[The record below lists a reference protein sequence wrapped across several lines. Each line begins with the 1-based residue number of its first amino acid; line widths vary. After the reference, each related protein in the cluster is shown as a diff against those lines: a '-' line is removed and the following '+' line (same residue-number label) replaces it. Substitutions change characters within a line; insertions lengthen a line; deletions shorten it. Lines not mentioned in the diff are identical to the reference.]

1 MELKWYKAIIVIFT
15 MSGISISTWFSRTPE
30 VRDVL
35 QADTGT
41 MGLILLGLSVGSIVG
56 LVLSNVFVRTKG
68 GRMAIVISAFLMF
81 MGFATLA
88 VGSML
93 PSTLVVTTGL
103 FLFGM
108 GSGMCN
114 VAMNLEGTE
123 IEYRISKTI
132 LPILHA
138 SFSIGTLIGAGVGI
152 LLIYLGVSVMNHL
165 LIIACLFLFSILAS
179 TRFIPHG
186 TGKDKREKQSKEPQ
200 PSQNTWLNK
209 RTVSLAMIALCLAFV
224 EGSAND
230 WIPLAMVDGYQVSH
244 SMSTVIYALFLC
256 GMITGR
262 LISGQ
267 LIDRFGRVLLLRI
280 AIISA
285 AIGLLLVILKISLI
299 VCMISIFLWGLGAS
313 LGFPLT
319 ISAAGDDSRYAVK
332 RVSIVTL
339 SGYTASLSGPPI
351 LGLLANEVGLLNAF
365 IFVLVAICIA
375 GIFTKAVAKPH
386 SGQSQEEVLES

>member
-1 MELKWYKAIIVIFT
+1 MKLKWYKAIIVIFT

-30 VRDVL
+30 VRDLL

-56 LVLSNVFVRTKG
+56 LILSNVFVRKKG
-68 GRMAIVISAFLMF
+68 GRVAIVVSAFLMF
-81 MGFATLA
+81 IGFSTLA
-88 VGSML
+88 IGAALS
-93 PSTLVVTTGL
+93 STLIVTAGL
-103 FLFGM
+103 FLFGS

-123 IEYRISKTI
+123 IEYQIKRTI

-138 SFSIGTLIGAGVGI
+138 SFSIGTLIGAGAGI
-152 LLIYLGVSVMNHL
+152 LFIYLGVSVLIHL
-165 LIIACLFLFSILAS
+165 HTIALLFFLSILIC

-186 TGKDKREKQSKEPQ
+186 TGKDQDETQTESVEA
-200 PSQNTWLNK
+200 SQTSWLNK
-209 RTVSLAMIALCLAFV
+209 RTISLAMIALCLAFV

-256 GMITGR
+256 GMISGR
-262 LISGQ
+262 LLSGRF
-267 LIDRFGRVLLLRI
+267 IDRFGRVLLLRI
-280 AIISA
+280 AILSA
-285 AIGLLLVILKISLI
+285 AAGLFLVILKISLV

-339 SGYTASLSGPPI
+339 SGYTASLSGPPV
-351 LGLLANEVGLLNAF
+351 LGLLANQVGLLHAF
-365 IFVLVAICIA
+365 IFVLFAICIA
-375 GIFTKAVAKPH
+375 GIFTKAVAKPTSIH
-386 SGQSQEEVLES
+386 SF

>member
-1 MELKWYKAIIVIFT
+1 MELKWYIAIIVIFT

-30 VRDVL
+30 VRDLL
-35 QADTGT
+35 QANTGT

-56 LVLSNVFVRTKG
+56 LVLSNVFVRKKG
-68 GRMAIVISAFLMF
+68 GRVAIVISAFLMF
-81 MGFATLA
+81 LGFTTLA
-88 VGSML
+88 IG
-93 PSTLVVTTGL
+93 STLSSIFVVTSGL
-103 FLFGM
+103 FLFGA

-123 IEYRISKTI
+123 IEYSIKKTI

-138 SFSIGTLIGAGVGI
+138 SFSIGTLIGAGAGI
-152 LLIYLGVSVMNHL
+152 LFIHLGISVLIHL
-165 LIIACLFLFSILAS
+165 LAIALLLFLSILIC

-186 TGKDKREKQSKEPQ
+186 TGKDQHEKQPDTVES
-200 PSQNTWLNK
+200 SQTAWLNK
-209 RTVSLAMIALCLAFV
+209 RTISLAMIALCLAFV

-256 GMITGR
+256 GMISGR
-262 LISGQ
+262 LISGR
-267 LIDRFGRVLLLRI
+267 LIDRFGRVLLLRV
-280 AIISA
+280 AILSA
-285 AIGLLLVILKISLI
+285 AAGLFLVILKISLV

-351 LGLLANEVGLLNAF
+351 LGLLANQVGLLHAF
-365 IFVLVAICIA
+365 IFVLFAICIA

-386 SGQSQEEVLES
+386 SLQAH

>member
-1 MELKWYKAIIVIFT
+1 MKLKWYKAIIVIFT

-30 VRDVL
+30 VRDLL

-56 LVLSNVFVRTKG
+56 LILSNVFVRKKG
-68 GRMAIVISAFLMF
+68 GRVAIVVSAFLMF
-81 MGFATLA
+81 IGFSTLA
-88 VGSML
+88 IGAALS
-93 PSTLVVTTGL
+93 STLIVTAGL
-103 FLFGM
+103 FLFGS

-123 IEYRISKTI
+123 IEYQIKRTI

-138 SFSIGTLIGAGVGI
+138 SFSIGTLIGAGAGI
-152 LLIYLGVSVMNHL
+152 LFIYLGVSVLIHL
-165 LIIACLFLFSILAS
+165 LTIALLFFLSILIC

-186 TGKDKREKQSKEPQ
+186 TGKDSDETQTESVEA
-200 PSQNTWLNK
+200 SQTSWLNK
-209 RTVSLAMIALCLAFV
+209 RTISLAMIALCLAFV

-244 SMSTVIYALFLC
+244 SMSTIIYALFLC
-256 GMITGR
+256 GMISGR
-262 LISGQ
+262 LLSGRF
-267 LIDRFGRVLLLRI
+267 IDRFGRVLLLRI
-280 AIISA
+280 AILSA
-285 AIGLLLVILKISLI
+285 AAGLFLVILKISLV

-339 SGYTASLSGPPI
+339 SGYTASLSGPPV
-351 LGLLANEVGLLNAF
+351 LGLLANQVGLLHAF
-365 IFVLVAICIA
+365 IFVLFAICIA
-375 GIFTKAVAKPH
+375 GIFTKAVAKPTSIH
-386 SGQSQEEVLES
+386 SF

>member
-1 MELKWYKAIIVIFT
+1 MKLKWYKAIIVIFT

-30 VRDVL
+30 VRDLL

-56 LVLSNVFVRTKG
+56 LILSNVFVRKKG
-68 GRMAIVISAFLMF
+68 GRVAIVVSAFLMF
-81 MGFATLA
+81 IGFSTLA
-88 VGSML
+88 IGAALS
-93 PSTLVVTTGL
+93 STLIVTAGL
-103 FLFGM
+103 FLFGS

-123 IEYRISKTI
+123 IEYQIKRTI
-132 LPILHA
+132 MPILHA
-138 SFSIGTLIGAGVGI
+138 SFSIGTLIGAGAGI
-152 LLIYLGVSVMNHL
+152 LFIYLGVSVLIHL
-165 LIIACLFLFSILAS
+165 LTIALLFFLSILIC

-186 TGKDKREKQSKEPQ
+186 TGKDQDETQTESVEA
-200 PSQNTWLNK
+200 SQTSWLNK
-209 RTVSLAMIALCLAFV
+209 RTISLAMIALCLAFV

-256 GMITGR
+256 GMISGR
-262 LISGQ
+262 LVSGRF
-267 LIDRFGRVLLLRI
+267 IDRFGRVLLLRI
-280 AIISA
+280 AILSA
-285 AIGLLLVILKISLI
+285 AAGLFLVILKISLV

-339 SGYTASLSGPPI
+339 SGYTASLSGPPV
-351 LGLLANEVGLLNAF
+351 LGLLANQVGLLHAF
-365 IFVLVAICIA
+365 IFVLFAICIA
-375 GIFTKAVAKPH
+375 GIFTKAVAKPTSIH
-386 SGQSQEEVLES
+386 SF

>member
-1 MELKWYKAIIVIFT
+1 MKLKWYKAIIVIFT

-30 VRDVL
+30 VRDLL

-56 LVLSNVFVRTKG
+56 LILSNVFVRKKG
-68 GRMAIVISAFLMF
+68 GRVAIVVSAFLMF
-81 MGFATLA
+81 IGFSTLA
-88 VGSML
+88 IGAALS
-93 PSTLVVTTGL
+93 STLIVTAGL
-103 FLFGM
+103 FLFGS

-123 IEYRISKTI
+123 IEYQIKRTI

-138 SFSIGTLIGAGVGI
+138 SFSIGTLIGAGAGI
-152 LLIYLGVSVMNHL
+152 LFIYLGVSVLIHL
-165 LIIACLFLFSILAS
+165 LTIALLFFLSILIC

-186 TGKDKREKQSKEPQ
+186 TGKDPDETQTESVEA
-200 PSQNTWLNK
+200 SQTSWLNK
-209 RTVSLAMIALCLAFV
+209 RTISLAMIALCLAFV

-256 GMITGR
+256 GMISGR
-262 LISGQ
+262 LLSGRF
-267 LIDRFGRVLLLRI
+267 IDRFGRVLLLRV
-280 AIISA
+280 AILSA
-285 AIGLLLVILKISLI
+285 AAGLFLVILKISLI
-299 VCMISIFLWGLGAS
+299 VCMISIFLWGIGAS

-339 SGYTASLSGPPI
+339 SGYTASLSGPPV
-351 LGLLANEVGLLNAF
+351 LGLLANQVGLLHAF
-365 IFVLVAICIA
+365 IFVLFAICIA
-375 GIFTKAVAKPH
+375 GIFTKAVAKPTSIH
-386 SGQSQEEVLES
+386 SF

>member
-1 MELKWYKAIIVIFT
+1 MKLKWYKAIIVIFT

-30 VRDVL
+30 VRDLL

-56 LVLSNVFVRTKG
+56 LILSNVFVRKKG
-68 GRMAIVISAFLMF
+68 GRVAIVVSAFLMF
-81 MGFATLA
+81 IGFSTLA
-88 VGSML
+88 IGAALS
-93 PSTLVVTTGL
+93 STLVVTAGL
-103 FLFGM
+103 FLFGS

-123 IEYRISKTI
+123 IEYQIKRTI

-138 SFSIGTLIGAGVGI
+138 SFSIGTLIGAGAGI
-152 LLIYLGVSVMNHL
+152 LFIYLGVSVFIHL
-165 LIIACLFLFSILAS
+165 LTIALLFFLSILIC
-179 TRFIPHG
+179 TRFIPHR
-186 TGKDKREKQSKEPQ
+186 TGKDQDETQTESIEA
-200 PSQNTWLNK
+200 SQTSWLNK
-209 RTVSLAMIALCLAFV
+209 RTISLAMIALCLAFV

-256 GMITGR
+256 GMISGR
-262 LISGQ
+262 LLSGRF
-267 LIDRFGRVLLLRI
+267 IDRFGRVLLLRI
-280 AIISA
+280 AILSA
-285 AIGLLLVILKISLI
+285 AAGLFLVILKISLV

-339 SGYTASLSGPPI
+339 SGYTASLSGPPV
-351 LGLLANEVGLLNAF
+351 LGLLANQVGLLHAF
-365 IFVLVAICIA
+365 IFVLFAICIA
-375 GIFTKAVAKPH
+375 GIFTKAVAKPTSIH
-386 SGQSQEEVLES
+386 SF

>member
-1 MELKWYKAIIVIFT
+1 MKLKWYKAIIVIFT

-30 VRDVL
+30 VRDLL

-56 LVLSNVFVRTKG
+56 LILSNVFVRKKG
-68 GRMAIVISAFLMF
+68 GRVAIVVSAFLMF
-81 MGFATLA
+81 IGFSTLA
-88 VGSML
+88 IGAALS
-93 PSTLVVTTGL
+93 STLVVTAGL
-103 FLFGM
+103 FLFGS

-123 IEYRISKTI
+123 IEYQIKRTI

-138 SFSIGTLIGAGVGI
+138 SFSIGTLIGAGAGI
-152 LLIYLGVSVMNHL
+152 LFIYLGVSVFIHL
-165 LIIACLFLFSILAS
+165 LTIALLFFLSILIC

-186 TGKDKREKQSKEPQ
+186 TGKDQDETQTESVEA
-200 PSQNTWLNK
+200 SQTSWLNK
-209 RTVSLAMIALCLAFV
+209 RTISLAMIALCLAFV

-256 GMITGR
+256 GMISGR
-262 LISGQ
+262 LLSGRF
-267 LIDRFGRVLLLRI
+267 IDRFGRVLLLRV
-280 AIISA
+280 AILSA
-285 AIGLLLVILKISLI
+285 AAGLFLVILKISLV

-339 SGYTASLSGPPI
+339 SGYTASLSGPPV
-351 LGLLANEVGLLNAF
+351 LGLLANQVGLLHAF
-365 IFVLVAICIA
+365 IFVLFAICIA
-375 GIFTKAVAKPH
+375 GIFTKAVAKPTSIH
-386 SGQSQEEVLES
+386 SF

>member
-1 MELKWYKAIIVIFT
+1 MELKWYKAIIIIFT

-30 VRDVL
+30 VRDLL
-35 QADTGT
+35 QANTGT

-56 LVLSNVFVRTKG
+56 LVLSNIFVRKKG
-68 GRMAIVISAFLMF
+68 GRVAIVISAFLMF
-81 MGFATLA
+81 TGFTTLA
-88 VGSML
+88 IGSTL
-93 PSTLVVTTGL
+93 SSTLVVTAGL
-103 FLFGM
+103 FLFGA

-123 IEYRISKTI
+123 IEYSIRKTI

-138 SFSIGTLIGAGVGI
+138 SFSIGTLIGAGAGI
-152 LLIYLGVSVMNHL
+152 LFIHLGVSVLIHL
-165 LIIACLFLFSILAS
+165 LIIAFLFFLSILIC

-186 TGKDKREKQSKEPQ
+186 TGKDQLEKQTDTTDGSHAA
-200 PSQNTWLNK
+200 WLNK
-209 RTVSLAMIALCLAFV
+209 RTISLAMIALCLAFV

-256 GMITGR
+256 GMISGR
-262 LISGQ
+262 LISGR
-267 LIDRFGRVLLLRI
+267 LIDRFGRVLLLRV
-280 AIISA
+280 AIFSA
-285 AIGLLLVILKISLI
+285 AAGLLLVILKISLV

-351 LGLLANEVGLLNAF
+351 LGLLANEVGLLHAF
-365 IFVLVAICIA
+365 IFVLFAICIA

-386 SGQSQEEVLES
+386 SLHSH

>member
-1 MELKWYKAIIVIFT
+1 MKLKWYKAIIVIFT

-30 VRDVL
+30 VRDLL

-56 LVLSNVFVRTKG
+56 LILSNVFVRKKG
-68 GRMAIVISAFLMF
+68 GRVAIVVSAFLMF
-81 MGFATLA
+81 IGFSTLA
-88 VGSML
+88 IGAALS
-93 PSTLVVTTGL
+93 STLIVTAGL
-103 FLFGM
+103 FLFGS

-123 IEYRISKTI
+123 IEYQIKRTI
-132 LPILHA
+132 MPILHA
-138 SFSIGTLIGAGVGI
+138 SFSIGTLIGAGAGI
-152 LLIYLGVSVMNHL
+152 LFIYLGVSVLIHL
-165 LIIACLFLFSILAS
+165 LTIALLFFLSILIC

-186 TGKDKREKQSKEPQ
+186 TGKDQDETQTESIEA
-200 PSQNTWLNK
+200 SQTSWLNK
-209 RTVSLAMIALCLAFV
+209 RTISLAMIALCLAFV

-256 GMITGR
+256 GMISGR
-262 LISGQ
+262 LVSGRF
-267 LIDRFGRVLLLRI
+267 IDRFGRVLLLRI
-280 AIISA
+280 AILSA
-285 AIGLLLVILKISLI
+285 AAGLFLVILKISLV

-339 SGYTASLSGPPI
+339 SGYTASLSGPPV
-351 LGLLANEVGLLNAF
+351 LGLLANQVGLLHAF
-365 IFVLVAICIA
+365 IFVLFAICIA
-375 GIFTKAVAKPH
+375 GIFTKAVAKPTSIH
-386 SGQSQEEVLES
+386 SF

>member
-30 VRDVL
+30 IRDLL
-35 QADTGT
+35 QANTGT

-56 LVLSNVFVRTKG
+56 LVLSNVFVRKKG
-68 GRMAIVISAFLMF
+68 GRVAIVISAFLMF
-81 MGFATLA
+81 FGFTTLA
-88 VGSML
+88 IG
-93 PSTLVVTTGL
+93 STLSSIFVVTSGL
-103 FLFGM
+103 FLFGA

-123 IEYRISKTI
+123 IEYSIKKTI

-138 SFSIGTLIGAGVGI
+138 SFSIGTLIGAGAGI
-152 LLIYLGVSVMNHL
+152 LFIHLGVSVLIHL
-165 LIIACLFLFSILAS
+165 LAIALLFFLSILIC
-179 TRFIPHG
+179 TRFIPDG
-186 TGKDKREKQSKEPQ
+186 TGKDQHEKQPDTVESTQ
-200 PSQNTWLNK
+200 TAWLNK
-209 RTVSLAMIALCLAFV
+209 RTISLAMIALCLAFV

-256 GMITGR
+256 SMISGR
-262 LISGQ
+262 LISGR
-267 LIDRFGRVLLLRI
+267 LIDRFGRVLLLRV
-280 AIISA
+280 AILSA
-285 AIGLLLVILKISLI
+285 AAGLFLVILKISLV

-351 LGLLANEVGLLNAF
+351 LGLLANQVGLLHAF
-365 IFVLVAICIA
+365 IFVLFAICIA

-386 SGQSQEEVLES
+386 SLQTH

>member
-1 MELKWYKAIIVIFT
+1 MELKWYKAIIIIFT

-30 VRDVL
+30 VRDLL
-35 QADTGT
+35 QANTGT

-56 LVLSNVFVRTKG
+56 LVLSNIFVRKKG
-68 GRMAIVISAFLMF
+68 GRVAIVISAFLMF
-81 MGFATLA
+81 TGFTTLA
-88 VGSML
+88 IGSTL
-93 PSTLVVTTGL
+93 SSTLVVTAGL
-103 FLFGM
+103 FLFGA

-123 IEYRISKTI
+123 IEYSIRKTI

-138 SFSIGTLIGAGVGI
+138 SFSIGTLIGAGAGI
-152 LLIYLGVSVMNHL
+152 LFIHLGVSVLIHL
-165 LIIACLFLFSILAS
+165 LIIAILFFLSILIC

-186 TGKDKREKQSKEPQ
+186 TGKDQLEKQTDTTDGSHAA
-200 PSQNTWLNK
+200 WLNK
-209 RTVSLAMIALCLAFV
+209 RTISLAMIALCLAFV

-256 GMITGR
+256 GMISGR
-262 LISGQ
+262 LISGR
-267 LIDRFGRVLLLRI
+267 LIDRFGRVLLLRV
-280 AIISA
+280 AIFSA
-285 AIGLLLVILKISLI
+285 AAGLLLVILKISLV
-299 VCMISIFLWGLGAS
+299 VCMTSIFLWGLGAS

-351 LGLLANEVGLLNAF
+351 LGLLANEVGLLHAF
-365 IFVLVAICIA
+365 IFVLFAICMA

-386 SGQSQEEVLES
+386 SLHSH

>member
-30 VRDVL
+30 VRDLL
-35 QADTGT
+35 QANTGT

-56 LVLSNVFVRTKG
+56 LVLSNVFVRKKG
-68 GRMAIVISAFLMF
+68 GRLAIVISAFLMF
-81 MGFATLA
+81 LGFTTLA
-88 VGSML
+88 IG
-93 PSTLVVTTGL
+93 STLSSIFVVTSGL
-103 FLFGM
+103 FLFGA

-123 IEYRISKTI
+123 IEYSIKKTI

-138 SFSIGTLIGAGVGI
+138 SFSIGTLIGAGAGI
-152 LLIYLGVSVMNHL
+152 LFIHLGVSVLIHL
-165 LIIACLFLFSILAS
+165 LVIALLFFLSILIC

-186 TGKDKREKQSKEPQ
+186 TGKDQLEKQSDTVEPTQ
-200 PSQNTWLNK
+200 TAWLNK
-209 RTVSLAMIALCLAFV
+209 RTISLAMIALCLAFV

-256 GMITGR
+256 GMISGR
-262 LISGQ
+262 LISGR
-267 LIDRFGRVLLLRI
+267 LIDRFGRVLLLRV
-280 AIISA
+280 AILSA
-285 AIGLLLVILKISLI
+285 AAGLFLVILKISLV

-351 LGLLANEVGLLNAF
+351 LGLLANQVGLLHAF
-365 IFVLVAICIA
+365 IFVLFAICIA

-386 SGQSQEEVLES
+386 SLQAH

>member
-1 MELKWYKAIIVIFT
+1 MKLKWYKAIIVIFT
-15 MSGISISTWFSRTPE
+15 MSGFSISTWFSRTPE
-30 VRDVL
+30 VRDLL

-56 LVLSNVFVRTKG
+56 LILSNVFVRKKG
-68 GRMAIVISAFLMF
+68 GRVAIVVSAFLMF
-81 MGFATLA
+81 IGFSTLA
-88 VGSML
+88 IGAALS
-93 PSTLVVTTGL
+93 STLIVTAGL
-103 FLFGM
+103 FLFGS

-123 IEYRISKTI
+123 IEYQIKRTI

-138 SFSIGTLIGAGVGI
+138 SFSIGTLIGAGAGI
-152 LLIYLGVSVMNHL
+152 LFIYLGVSVLIHL
-165 LIIACLFLFSILAS
+165 LTIALLFFLSILIC

-186 TGKDKREKQSKEPQ
+186 TGKDPDETQTESVEA
-200 PSQNTWLNK
+200 SQTSWLNK
-209 RTVSLAMIALCLAFV
+209 RTISLAMIALCLAFV

-256 GMITGR
+256 GMISGR
-262 LISGQ
+262 LLSGRF
-267 LIDRFGRVLLLRI
+267 IDRFGRVLLLRV
-280 AIISA
+280 AILSA
-285 AIGLLLVILKISLI
+285 AAGLFLVILKISLV

-339 SGYTASLSGPPI
+339 SGYTASLSGPPV
-351 LGLLANEVGLLNAF
+351 LGLLANQVGLLHAF
-365 IFVLVAICIA
+365 IFVLFAICIA
-375 GIFTKAVAKPH
+375 GIFTKAVAKPTSIH
-386 SGQSQEEVLES
+386 SF

>member
-1 MELKWYKAIIVIFT
+1 MELKWYKAIIIIFT

-30 VRDVL
+30 VRDLL
-35 QADTGT
+35 QANTGT

-56 LVLSNVFVRTKG
+56 LVLSNIFVRKKG
-68 GRMAIVISAFLMF
+68 GRVAIVISAFLMF
-81 MGFATLA
+81 TGFTTLA
-88 VGSML
+88 IGSTL
-93 PSTLVVTTGL
+93 SSTLVVTAGL
-103 FLFGM
+103 FLFGA

-123 IEYRISKTI
+123 IEYSIRKTI

-138 SFSIGTLIGAGVGI
+138 SFSIGTLIGAGAGI
-152 LLIYLGVSVMNHL
+152 LFIHLGVSVLIHL
-165 LIIACLFLFSILAS
+165 LIIAILFFLSILIC

-186 TGKDKREKQSKEPQ
+186 TGKDQLEKQTDTTDGSHAA
-200 PSQNTWLNK
+200 WLNK
-209 RTVSLAMIALCLAFV
+209 RTISLAMIALCLAFV

-256 GMITGR
+256 GMISGR
-262 LISGQ
+262 LISGR
-267 LIDRFGRVLLLRI
+267 LIDRFGRVLLLRV
-280 AIISA
+280 AIFSA
-285 AIGLLLVILKISLI
+285 AAGLLLVILKISLV
-299 VCMISIFLWGLGAS
+299 VCMISIFFWGLGAS

-351 LGLLANEVGLLNAF
+351 LGLLANEVGLLHAF
-365 IFVLVAICIA
+365 IFVLFAICMA

-386 SGQSQEEVLES
+386 SLHSH

>member
-1 MELKWYKAIIVIFT
+1 MKLKWYKAIIVIFT

-30 VRDVL
+30 VRDLL

-56 LVLSNVFVRTKG
+56 LILSNVFVRKKG
-68 GRMAIVISAFLMF
+68 GRVAIVVSAFLMF
-81 MGFATLA
+81 IGFSTLA
-88 VGSML
+88 IGAALS
-93 PSTLVVTTGL
+93 STLIVTGGL
-103 FLFGM
+103 FLFGS

-123 IEYRISKTI
+123 IEYQIKRTI

-138 SFSIGTLIGAGVGI
+138 SFSIGTLIGAGAGI
-152 LLIYLGVSVMNHL
+152 LFIYLGVSVLIHL
-165 LIIACLFLFSILAS
+165 LTIALLFFLSILIC

-186 TGKDKREKQSKEPQ
+186 TGKDQDETQTESVEA
-200 PSQNTWLNK
+200 SQTSWLNK
-209 RTVSLAMIALCLAFV
+209 RTISLAMIALCLAFV

-256 GMITGR
+256 GMISGR
-262 LISGQ
+262 LLSGRF
-267 LIDRFGRVLLLRI
+267 IDRFGRVLLLRV
-280 AIISA
+280 AILSA
-285 AIGLLLVILKISLI
+285 AAGLFLVILKISLV

-339 SGYTASLSGPPI
+339 SGYTASLSGPPV
-351 LGLLANEVGLLNAF
+351 LGLLANQVGLLHAF
-365 IFVLVAICIA
+365 IFVLFAICIA
-375 GIFTKAVAKPH
+375 GIFTKAVAKPTSIH
-386 SGQSQEEVLES
+386 SF

>member
-1 MELKWYKAIIVIFT
+1 MKLKWYKAIIVIFT

-30 VRDVL
+30 VRDLL

-56 LVLSNVFVRTKG
+56 LILSNVFVRKKG
-68 GRMAIVISAFLMF
+68 GRVAIVVSAFLMF
-81 MGFATLA
+81 IGFSTLA
-88 VGSML
+88 IGAALS
-93 PSTLVVTTGL
+93 STLIVTAGL
-103 FLFGM
+103 FLFGS

-123 IEYRISKTI
+123 IEYQIKRTI

-138 SFSIGTLIGAGVGI
+138 SFSIGTLIGAGAGI
-152 LLIYLGVSVMNHL
+152 LFIYLGVSVFIHL
-165 LIIACLFLFSILAS
+165 LTIALLFFLSILIC

-186 TGKDKREKQSKEPQ
+186 TGKDQDETQTESVEA
-200 PSQNTWLNK
+200 SQTSWLNK
-209 RTVSLAMIALCLAFV
+209 RTISLAMIALCLAFV

-256 GMITGR
+256 GMISGR
-262 LISGQ
+262 LLSGRF
-267 LIDRFGRVLLLRI
+267 IDRFGRVLLLRV
-280 AIISA
+280 AILSA
-285 AIGLLLVILKISLI
+285 VAGLFLVILKISLV

-339 SGYTASLSGPPI
+339 SGYTASLSGPPV
-351 LGLLANEVGLLNAF
+351 LGLLANQVGLLHAF
-365 IFVLVAICIA
+365 IFVLFAICIA
-375 GIFTKAVAKPH
+375 GIFTKAVAKPTSIH
-386 SGQSQEEVLES
+386 SF

>member
-1 MELKWYKAIIVIFT
+1 MKLKWYKAIIVIFT

-30 VRDVL
+30 VRDLL

-56 LVLSNVFVRTKG
+56 LILSNVFVRKKG
-68 GRMAIVISAFLMF
+68 GRVAIVVSAFLMF
-81 MGFATLA
+81 IGFSTLA
-88 VGSML
+88 IGAALS
-93 PSTLVVTTGL
+93 STLIVTAGL
-103 FLFGM
+103 FLFGS

-123 IEYRISKTI
+123 IEYQIKRTI
-132 LPILHA
+132 MPILHA
-138 SFSIGTLIGAGVGI
+138 SFSIGTLIGAGAGI
-152 LLIYLGVSVMNHL
+152 LFIYLGVSVLIHL
-165 LIIACLFLFSILAS
+165 LTIALLFFLSILIC
-179 TRFIPHG
+179 TRFIPNG
-186 TGKDKREKQSKEPQ
+186 TGKDQDETQTESIEA
-200 PSQNTWLNK
+200 SQTSWLNK
-209 RTVSLAMIALCLAFV
+209 RTISLAMIALCLAFV

-256 GMITGR
+256 GMISGR
-262 LISGQ
+262 LVSGRF
-267 LIDRFGRVLLLRI
+267 IDRFGRVLLLRI
-280 AIISA
+280 AILSA
-285 AIGLLLVILKISLI
+285 AAGLFLVILKISLV

-339 SGYTASLSGPPI
+339 SGYTASLSGPPV
-351 LGLLANEVGLLNAF
+351 LGLLANQVGLLHAF
-365 IFVLVAICIA
+365 IFVLFAICIA
-375 GIFTKAVAKPH
+375 GIFTKAVAKPTSIH
-386 SGQSQEEVLES
+386 SF

>member
-1 MELKWYKAIIVIFT
+1 MKLKWYKAIIVIFT

-30 VRDVL
+30 VRDLL

-56 LVLSNVFVRTKG
+56 LILSNVFVRKKG
-68 GRMAIVISAFLMF
+68 GRVAIVVSAFLMF
-81 MGFATLA
+81 IGFSTLA
-88 VGSML
+88 IGAALS
-93 PSTLVVTTGL
+93 STLIVTAGL
-103 FLFGM
+103 FLFGS

-123 IEYRISKTI
+123 IEYQIKRTI

-138 SFSIGTLIGAGVGI
+138 SFSIGTLIGAGAGI
-152 LLIYLGVSVMNHL
+152 LFIYLGVSVFIHL
-165 LIIACLFLFSILAS
+165 LTIALLFFLSILIC

-186 TGKDKREKQSKEPQ
+186 TGKDQDETQTESVEA
-200 PSQNTWLNK
+200 SQTSWLNK
-209 RTVSLAMIALCLAFV
+209 RTISLAMIALCLAFV

-256 GMITGR
+256 GMISGR
-262 LISGQ
+262 LLSGRF
-267 LIDRFGRVLLLRI
+267 IDRFGRVLLLRV
-280 AIISA
+280 AILSA
-285 AIGLLLVILKISLI
+285 AAGLFLVILKISLV

-339 SGYTASLSGPPI
+339 SGYTASLSGPPV
-351 LGLLANEVGLLNAF
+351 LGLLANQVGLLHAF
-365 IFVLVAICIA
+365 IFVLFAICIA
-375 GIFTKAVAKPH
+375 GIFTKAVAKPTSIH
-386 SGQSQEEVLES
+386 SF

>member
-30 VRDVL
+30 VRDLL
-35 QADTGT
+35 QANTGT

-56 LVLSNVFVRTKG
+56 LVLSNVFVRKKG
-68 GRMAIVISAFLMF
+68 GRVAIVISAFLMF
-81 MGFATLA
+81 LGFTILA
-88 VGSML
+88 IG
-93 PSTLVVTTGL
+93 STLSSIFVVTAGL
-103 FLFGM
+103 FLFGA

-123 IEYRISKTI
+123 IEYSIKKTI

-138 SFSIGTLIGAGVGI
+138 SFSIGTLIGAGAGI
-152 LLIYLGVSVMNHL
+152 LFIHLGVSVLNHL
-165 LIIACLFLFSILAS
+165 LVIALLFFLSILIC

-186 TGKDKREKQSKEPQ
+186 TGKDQHEKQSDTIDDTQTP
-200 PSQNTWLNK
+200 WLNK

-256 GMITGR
+256 GMISGR
-262 LISGQ
+262 LISGR

-280 AIISA
+280 AILSA
-285 AIGLLLVILKISLI
+285 AAGLFLVILKISLV

-351 LGLLANEVGLLNAF
+351 LGLLANQVGLLHAF
-365 IFVLVAICIA
+365 IFVLFAICIA
-375 GIFTKAVAKPH
+375 GIFTKAVAKPRSLQVH
-386 SGQSQEEVLES
+386 

>member
-1 MELKWYKAIIVIFT
+1 MKLKWYKAIIVIFT

-30 VRDVL
+30 VRDLL

-56 LVLSNVFVRTKG
+56 LILSNVFVRKKG
-68 GRMAIVISAFLMF
+68 GRVAIVVSAFLMF
-81 MGFATLA
+81 IGFSTLA
-88 VGSML
+88 IGAALS
-93 PSTLVVTTGL
+93 STLVVTAGL
-103 FLFGM
+103 FLFGS

-123 IEYRISKTI
+123 IEYQIKRTI

-138 SFSIGTLIGAGVGI
+138 SFSIGTLIGAGAGI
-152 LLIYLGVSVMNHL
+152 LFIYLGVSVLIHL
-165 LIIACLFLFSILAS
+165 LTIALLFFLSILIC

-186 TGKDKREKQSKEPQ
+186 TGKDQDETQTESVEA
-200 PSQNTWLNK
+200 SQTSWLNK
-209 RTVSLAMIALCLAFV
+209 RTISLAMIALCLAFV

-256 GMITGR
+256 GMISGR
-262 LISGQ
+262 LLSGRF
-267 LIDRFGRVLLLRI
+267 IDRFGRVLLLRI
-280 AIISA
+280 AILSA
-285 AIGLLLVILKISLI
+285 AAGLFLVILKISLV

-339 SGYTASLSGPPI
+339 SGYTASLSGPPV
-351 LGLLANEVGLLNAF
+351 LGLLANQVGLLHAF
-365 IFVLVAICIA
+365 IFVLFAICIA
-375 GIFTKAVAKPH
+375 GIFTKAVAKPTSIH
-386 SGQSQEEVLES
+386 SF

>member
-1 MELKWYKAIIVIFT
+1 MKLKWYKAIIVIFT

-30 VRDVL
+30 VRDLL

-56 LVLSNVFVRTKG
+56 LILSNVFVRKKG
-68 GRMAIVISAFLMF
+68 GRVAIVVSAFLMF
-81 MGFATLA
+81 IGFSTLA
-88 VGSML
+88 IGAALS
-93 PSTLVVTTGL
+93 STLVVTAGL
-103 FLFGM
+103 FLFGS

-123 IEYRISKTI
+123 IEYQIKRTI

-138 SFSIGTLIGAGVGI
+138 SFSIGTLIGAGAGI
-152 LLIYLGVSVMNHL
+152 LFIYLGVSVFIHL
-165 LIIACLFLFSILAS
+165 LTIALLFFLSILIC

-186 TGKDKREKQSKEPQ
+186 TGKDQDETQTESVEA
-200 PSQNTWLNK
+200 SQTSWLNK
-209 RTVSLAMIALCLAFV
+209 RTISLAMIALCLAFV

-256 GMITGR
+256 GMISGR
-262 LISGQ
+262 LLSGRF
-267 LIDRFGRVLLLRI
+267 IDRFGRVLLLRI
-280 AIISA
+280 AILSA
-285 AIGLLLVILKISLI
+285 AAGLFLVILKISLV

-339 SGYTASLSGPPI
+339 SGYTASLSGPPV
-351 LGLLANEVGLLNAF
+351 LGLLANQVGLLHAF
-365 IFVLVAICIA
+365 IFVLFAICIA
-375 GIFTKAVAKPH
+375 GIFTKAVAKPTSIH
-386 SGQSQEEVLES
+386 SF

>member
-30 VRDVL
+30 VRDLL
-35 QADTGT
+35 QANTGT

-56 LVLSNVFVRTKG
+56 LVLSNVFVRKKG
-68 GRMAIVISAFLMF
+68 GRVAIVISAFLMF
-81 MGFATLA
+81 LGFTTLA
-88 VGSML
+88 IG
-93 PSTLVVTTGL
+93 STLSSIFVVTASL
-103 FLFGM
+103 FLFGA

-123 IEYRISKTI
+123 IEYSIKKTI

-138 SFSIGTLIGAGVGI
+138 SFSIGTLIGAGAGI
-152 LLIYLGVSVMNHL
+152 LFIHLGVSVLNHL
-165 LIIACLFLFSILAS
+165 LVIALLFFLSILIC

-186 TGKDKREKQSKEPQ
+186 TGKDQHEKQSDTIDDTQTP
-200 PSQNTWLNK
+200 WLNK

-256 GMITGR
+256 GMISGR
-262 LISGQ
+262 LISGR

-280 AIISA
+280 AILSA
-285 AIGLLLVILKISLI
+285 AAGLFLVILKISLV

-351 LGLLANEVGLLNAF
+351 LGLLANQVGLLHAF
-365 IFVLVAICIA
+365 IFVLFAICIA
-375 GIFTKAVAKPH
+375 GIFTKAVAKPRSLQVH
-386 SGQSQEEVLES
+386 

>member
-1 MELKWYKAIIVIFT
+1 MKLKWYKAIIVIFT

-30 VRDVL
+30 VRDLL

-56 LVLSNVFVRTKG
+56 LILSNVFVRKKG
-68 GRMAIVISAFLMF
+68 GRVAIVVSAFLMF
-81 MGFATLA
+81 IGFSTLA
-88 VGSML
+88 IGAALS
-93 PSTLVVTTGL
+93 STLIVTAGL
-103 FLFGM
+103 FLFGS

-123 IEYRISKTI
+123 IEYQIKRTI

-138 SFSIGTLIGAGVGI
+138 SFSIGTLIGAGAGI
-152 LLIYLGVSVMNHL
+152 LFIYLGVSVLIHL
-165 LIIACLFLFSILAS
+165 LTIALLFFLSILIC

-186 TGKDKREKQSKEPQ
+186 TGKDQDETQTESVEA
-200 PSQNTWLNK
+200 SQTSWLNK
-209 RTVSLAMIALCLAFV
+209 RTISLAMIALCLAFV

-256 GMITGR
+256 GMISGR
-262 LISGQ
+262 LVSGRF
-267 LIDRFGRVLLLRI
+267 IDRFGRVLLLRI
-280 AIISA
+280 AILSA
-285 AIGLLLVILKISLI
+285 AAGLFLVILKISLV

-339 SGYTASLSGPPI
+339 SGYTASLSGPPV
-351 LGLLANEVGLLNAF
+351 LGLLANQVGLLHAF
-365 IFVLVAICIA
+365 IFVLFAICIA
-375 GIFTKAVAKPH
+375 GIFTKAVAKPTSIH
-386 SGQSQEEVLES
+386 SF

>member
-1 MELKWYKAIIVIFT
+1 MELKWYKAIIIIFT

-30 VRDVL
+30 VRDLL
-35 QADTGT
+35 QANTGT

-56 LVLSNVFVRTKG
+56 LVLSNIFVRKKG
-68 GRMAIVISAFLMF
+68 GRVAIVISAFLMF
-81 MGFATLA
+81 TGFTTLA
-88 VGSML
+88 IGSTL
-93 PSTLVVTTGL
+93 SSTLVVTAGL
-103 FLFGM
+103 FLFGA

-123 IEYRISKTI
+123 IEYSIRKTI

-138 SFSIGTLIGAGVGI
+138 SFSIGTLIGAGAGI
-152 LLIYLGVSVMNHL
+152 LFIHLGVSVLIHL
-165 LIIACLFLFSILAS
+165 LIIAILFFLSILIC

-186 TGKDKREKQSKEPQ
+186 TGKDQLEKQTDTTDGSHAA
-200 PSQNTWLNK
+200 WLNK
-209 RTVSLAMIALCLAFV
+209 RTISLAMIALCLAFV

-256 GMITGR
+256 GMISGR
-262 LISGQ
+262 LISGR
-267 LIDRFGRVLLLRI
+267 LIDRFGRVLLLRV
-280 AIISA
+280 AIVSA
-285 AIGLLLVILKISLI
+285 AAGLFLVILKISLV

-351 LGLLANEVGLLNAF
+351 LGLLANQVGLLHAF
-365 IFVLVAICIA
+365 IFVLFAICIA
-375 GIFTKAVAKPH
+375 GIFTKAVAKPRT
-386 SGQSQEEVLES
+386 SQVH

>member
-1 MELKWYKAIIVIFT
+1 MELKWYKAIIGIFT

-30 VRDVL
+30 VRDLL
-35 QADTGT
+35 QANTGT

-56 LVLSNVFVRTKG
+56 LVLSNVFVRKKG
-68 GRMAIVISAFLMF
+68 GRVAIVISAFLMF
-81 MGFATLA
+81 LGFTTLA
-88 VGSML
+88 IG
-93 PSTLVVTTGL
+93 STLSSIFVVTAGL
-103 FLFGM
+103 FLFGA

-123 IEYRISKTI
+123 IEYSIKKTI

-138 SFSIGTLIGAGVGI
+138 SFSIGTLIGAGAGI
-152 LLIYLGVSVMNHL
+152 LFIHLGVSVLNHL
-165 LIIACLFLFSILAS
+165 LVIALLFFLSILIC

-186 TGKDKREKQSKEPQ
+186 TGMDQLEKQS
-200 PSQNTWLNK
+200 NTIDDTQTAWLNK

-256 GMITGR
+256 GMISGR
-262 LISGQ
+262 LISGR

-280 AIISA
+280 AILSA
-285 AIGLLLVILKISLI
+285 AAGLFLVILKISLV

-351 LGLLANEVGLLNAF
+351 LGLLANQVGLLHAF
-365 IFVLVAICIA
+365 IFVLFAICIA
-375 GIFTKAVAKPH
+375 GIFTKAVAKPRTLQVH
-386 SGQSQEEVLES
+386 

>member
-15 MSGISISTWFSRTPE
+15 MSGVSISTWFSRTPE
-30 VRDVL
+30 VRDL
-35 QADTGT
+35 LHANTGT

-68 GRMAIVISAFLMF
+68 GRVAIVISSFLMF
-81 MGFATLA
+81 IGFTTLA
-88 VGSML
+88 IGSTL
-93 PSTLVVTTGL
+93 SSTLVVTAGL
-103 FLFGM
+103 FLFGT

-123 IEYRISKTI
+123 IEYKIRKTI

-138 SFSIGTLIGAGVGI
+138 SFSIGTLIGAGAGI
-152 LLIYLGVSVMNHL
+152 LFIHLGVSVMTHL
-165 LIIACLFLFSILAS
+165 LIIALLFFLSILMC

-186 TGKDKREKQSKEPQ
+186 TGKDHHEKLHPETVDA
-200 PSQNTWLNK
+200 SQHAWLNK
-209 RTVSLAMIALCLAFV
+209 RTISLAMIALCLAFV

-244 SMSTVIYALFLC
+244 SMSTVIYAVFLC
-256 GMITGR
+256 GMISGR
-262 LISGQ
+262 LISGR

-280 AIISA
+280 AILSA
-285 AIGLLLVILKISLI
+285 AAGLFLVILKISLV

-351 LGLLANEVGLLNAF
+351 LGLLANEVGLLHAF
-365 IFVLVAICIA
+365 TFVLFAICIA

-386 SGQSQEEVLES
+386 SLHAH

>member
-1 MELKWYKAIIVIFT
+1 MKLKWYKAIIVIFT

-30 VRDVL
+30 VRDLL

-56 LVLSNVFVRTKG
+56 LILSNVFVRKKG
-68 GRMAIVISAFLMF
+68 GRVAIVVSAFLMF
-81 MGFATLA
+81 IGFSTLA
-88 VGSML
+88 IGAALS
-93 PSTLVVTTGL
+93 STLVVTAGL
-103 FLFGM
+103 FLFGS

-123 IEYRISKTI
+123 IEYQIKRTI

-138 SFSIGTLIGAGVGI
+138 SFSIGTLIGAGAGI
-152 LLIYLGVSVMNHL
+152 LFIYLGVSVLIHL
-165 LIIACLFLFSILAS
+165 LTIALLFFLSILIC

-186 TGKDKREKQSKEPQ
+186 TGKDQDETQTESVEA
-200 PSQNTWLNK
+200 SQTSWLNK
-209 RTVSLAMIALCLAFV
+209 RTISLAMIALCLAFV

-256 GMITGR
+256 GMISGR
-262 LISGQ
+262 LLSGRF
-267 LIDRFGRVLLLRI
+267 IDRFGRVLLLRV
-280 AIISA
+280 AILSA
-285 AIGLLLVILKISLI
+285 AAGLFLVILKISLV

-339 SGYTASLSGPPI
+339 SGYTASLSGPPV
-351 LGLLANEVGLLNAF
+351 LGLLANQVGLLHAF
-365 IFVLVAICIA
+365 IFVLFAICIA
-375 GIFTKAVAKPH
+375 GIFTKAVAKPTSIH
-386 SGQSQEEVLES
+386 SF

>member
-30 VRDVL
+30 VRDLL
-35 QADTGT
+35 QANTGT

-56 LVLSNVFVRTKG
+56 LVLSNIFVRKKG
-68 GRMAIVISAFLMF
+68 GRVAIVISAFLMF
-81 MGFATLA
+81 TGFMTLA
-88 VGSML
+88 TGSTL
-93 PSTLVVTTGL
+93 SSTLVVTAGL
-103 FLFGM
+103 FLFGA

-123 IEYRISKTI
+123 IEYNIRKTI

-138 SFSIGTLIGAGVGI
+138 SFSIGTLIGAGAGI
-152 LLIYLGVSVMNHL
+152 LFIHLGVSVLIHL
-165 LIIACLFLFSILAS
+165 LIIAILFFLSILIC

-186 TGKDKREKQSKEPQ
+186 TGKDHLEKQTKTVDGSHAA
-200 PSQNTWLNK
+200 WLNK
-209 RTVSLAMIALCLAFV
+209 RTISLAMIALCLAFV

-244 SMSTVIYALFLC
+244 SISTVIYALFLC
-256 GMITGR
+256 GMISGR
-262 LISGQ
+262 LISGR
-267 LIDRFGRVLLLRI
+267 LIDRFGRVLLLRV
-280 AIISA
+280 AIFSA
-285 AIGLLLVILKISLI
+285 AAGLLLVILKISLV

-351 LGLLANEVGLLNAF
+351 LGLLANEVGLLHAF
-365 IFVLVAICIA
+365 IFVLFAICIA

-386 SGQSQEEVLES
+386 SLHSH

>member
-1 MELKWYKAIIVIFT
+1 MKLKWYKAIIVIFT

-30 VRDVL
+30 VRDLL

-56 LVLSNVFVRTKG
+56 LILSNVFVRKKG
-68 GRMAIVISAFLMF
+68 GRVAIVVSAFLMF
-81 MGFATLA
+81 IGFSTLA
-88 VGSML
+88 IGAALS
-93 PSTLVVTTGL
+93 STLIVTAGL
-103 FLFGM
+103 FLFGS

-123 IEYRISKTI
+123 IEYQIKRTI

-138 SFSIGTLIGAGVGI
+138 SFSIGTLIGAGAGI
-152 LLIYLGVSVMNHL
+152 LFIYLGVSVLIHL
-165 LIIACLFLFSILAS
+165 LTIALLFFLSILIC

-186 TGKDKREKQSKEPQ
+186 TGKDPDETQTESVKA
-200 PSQNTWLNK
+200 SQTSWLNK
-209 RTVSLAMIALCLAFV
+209 RTISLALIALCLAFV

-256 GMITGR
+256 GMISGR
-262 LISGQ
+262 LLSGRF
-267 LIDRFGRVLLLRI
+267 IDRFGRVLLLRV
-280 AIISA
+280 AILSA
-285 AIGLLLVILKISLI
+285 AAGLFLVILKISLV

-339 SGYTASLSGPPI
+339 SGYTASLSGPPV
-351 LGLLANEVGLLNAF
+351 LGLLANQVGLLHAF
-365 IFVLVAICIA
+365 IFVLFAICIA
-375 GIFTKAVAKPH
+375 GIFTKAVAKPTSIH
-386 SGQSQEEVLES
+386 SF

>member
-30 VRDVL
+30 VRDLL
-35 QADTGT
+35 QANTGT

-56 LVLSNVFVRTKG
+56 LVLSNVFVRKKG
-68 GRMAIVISAFLMF
+68 GRVAIVISAFLMF
-81 MGFATLA
+81 LGFTTLA
-88 VGSML
+88 IG
-93 PSTLVVTTGL
+93 STLSSIFVVTAGL
-103 FLFGM
+103 FLFGA

-123 IEYRISKTI
+123 IEYRIKKTI

-138 SFSIGTLIGAGVGI
+138 SFSIGTLIGAGAGI
-152 LLIYLGVSVMNHL
+152 LFIHLGVSVLNHL
-165 LIIACLFLFSILAS
+165 LVIALLFFLSIFIC

-186 TGKDKREKQSKEPQ
+186 TGMDQHEKQP
-200 PSQNTWLNK
+200 NTVESTQTAWLNK
-209 RTVSLAMIALCLAFV
+209 RTLSLAMIALCLAFV

-256 GMITGR
+256 GMISGR
-262 LISGQ
+262 LISGR
-267 LIDRFGRVLLLRI
+267 LIDRFGRVLLLRV
-280 AIISA
+280 AIVSA
-285 AIGLLLVILKISLI
+285 AAGLLLVILKISLV

-351 LGLLANEVGLLNAF
+351 LGLLANQVGLLHAF
-365 IFVLVAICIA
+365 IFVLFAICIA
-375 GIFTKAVAKPH
+375 GIFTKAVAKPLA
-386 SGQSQEEVLES
+386 SQVH

>member
-30 VRDVL
+30 VRDLL
-35 QADTGT
+35 QANTGT

-56 LVLSNVFVRTKG
+56 LVLSNVFVRKKG
-68 GRMAIVISAFLMF
+68 GRLAIVISAFLMF
-81 MGFATLA
+81 LGFTTLA
-88 VGSML
+88 IG
-93 PSTLVVTTGL
+93 STLSSIFVVTSGL
-103 FLFGM
+103 FLFGA

-123 IEYRISKTI
+123 IEYSIKKTI

-138 SFSIGTLIGAGVGI
+138 SFSIGTLIGAGAGI
-152 LLIYLGVSVMNHL
+152 LFIHLGVSVLIHL
-165 LIIACLFLFSILAS
+165 LVIALLFFLSILIC

-186 TGKDKREKQSKEPQ
+186 TGKDQHEKQSDTVEPAQ
-200 PSQNTWLNK
+200 TAWLNK
-209 RTVSLAMIALCLAFV
+209 RTISLAMIALCLAFV

-256 GMITGR
+256 GMISGR
-262 LISGQ
+262 LISGR
-267 LIDRFGRVLLLRI
+267 LIDRFGRVLLLRV
-280 AIISA
+280 AILSA
-285 AIGLLLVILKISLI
+285 AAGLFLVILKISLV

-351 LGLLANEVGLLNAF
+351 LGLLANQVGLLHAF
-365 IFVLVAICIA
+365 IFVLFAICIA

-386 SGQSQEEVLES
+386 SLQAH

>member
-30 VRDVL
+30 VRDLL
-35 QADTGT
+35 QANTGT

-56 LVLSNVFVRTKG
+56 LVLSNVFVRKKG
-68 GRMAIVISAFLMF
+68 GRVAIVISAFLMF
-81 MGFATLA
+81 LGFTTLA
-88 VGSML
+88 IG
-93 PSTLVVTTGL
+93 STLSSIFVVTSGL
-103 FLFGM
+103 FLFGA

-123 IEYRISKTI
+123 IEYSIKKTI

-138 SFSIGTLIGAGVGI
+138 SFSIGTLIGAGAGI
-152 LLIYLGVSVMNHL
+152 LFIHLGISVLIHFLAIAL
-165 LIIACLFLFSILAS
+165 LFFLSILIC

-186 TGKDKREKQSKEPQ
+186 TGKDQHEKQTDTVESTQ
-200 PSQNTWLNK
+200 TAWLNK
-209 RTVSLAMIALCLAFV
+209 RTISLAMIALCLAFV

-256 GMITGR
+256 GMISGR
-262 LISGQ
+262 LISGR
-267 LIDRFGRVLLLRI
+267 LIDRFGRVLLLRV
-280 AIISA
+280 AILSA
-285 AIGLLLVILKISLI
+285 AAGLFLVILKISLV

-351 LGLLANEVGLLNAF
+351 LGLLANQVGLLHAF
-365 IFVLVAICIA
+365 IFVLFAICIA

-386 SGQSQEEVLES
+386 SLQATKSV

>member
-30 VRDVL
+30 VRDLL
-35 QADTGT
+35 QANTGT

-56 LVLSNVFVRTKG
+56 LILSNVFVRKKG
-68 GRMAIVISAFLMF
+68 GRVAIVISAFLMF
-81 MGFATLA
+81 LGFTTLA
-88 VGSML
+88 IG
-93 PSTLVVTTGL
+93 STLSSIFVVTAGL
-103 FLFGM
+103 FLFGA

-123 IEYRISKTI
+123 IEYSIKKTI

-138 SFSIGTLIGAGVGI
+138 SFSIGTLIGAGAGI
-152 LLIYLGVSVMNHL
+152 LFIHLGVSVLNHL
-165 LIIACLFLFSILAS
+165 LVIALLFFLSILIC
-179 TRFIPHG
+179 TRVIPHG
-186 TGKDKREKQSKEPQ
+186 TGKDQHEKQSDTIDDTQTP
-200 PSQNTWLNK
+200 WLNK

-256 GMITGR
+256 GMISGR
-262 LISGQ
+262 LISGR

-280 AIISA
+280 AILSA
-285 AIGLLLVILKISLI
+285 AAGLFLVILKISLV

-351 LGLLANEVGLLNAF
+351 LGLLANQVGLLHAF
-365 IFVLVAICIA
+365 IFVLFAICIA
-375 GIFTKAVAKPH
+375 GIFTKAVAKPRSLQVH
-386 SGQSQEEVLES
+386 

>member
-30 VRDVL
+30 VRDLL
-35 QADTGT
+35 QANTGT

-56 LVLSNVFVRTKG
+56 LVLSNVFVRKKG
-68 GRMAIVISAFLMF
+68 GRVAIVISAFLMF
-81 MGFATLA
+81 LGFTTLA
-88 VGSML
+88 IG
-93 PSTLVVTTGL
+93 STLSSIFVVTAGL
-103 FLFGM
+103 FLFGA

-123 IEYRISKTI
+123 IEYSIKKTI

-138 SFSIGTLIGAGVGI
+138 SFSIGTLIGAGAGI
-152 LLIYLGVSVMNHL
+152 LFIHLGVSVLNHL
-165 LIIACLFLFSILAS
+165 LVIALLFFLSILIC

-186 TGKDKREKQSKEPQ
+186 TGKDQHGKQSDTIDDTQTP
-200 PSQNTWLNK
+200 WLNK

-256 GMITGR
+256 GMISGR
-262 LISGQ
+262 LISGR

-280 AIISA
+280 AILSA
-285 AIGLLLVILKISLI
+285 AAGLFLVILKISLV

-351 LGLLANEVGLLNAF
+351 LGLLANQVGLLHAF
-365 IFVLVAICIA
+365 IFVLFAICIA
-375 GIFTKAVAKPH
+375 GIFTKAVAKPRSLQVH
-386 SGQSQEEVLES
+386 

>member
-1 MELKWYKAIIVIFT
+1 MELKWYIAIIVIFT

-30 VRDVL
+30 VRDLL
-35 QADTGT
+35 QANTGT

-56 LVLSNVFVRTKG
+56 LVLSNVFVRKKG
-68 GRMAIVISAFLMF
+68 GRVAIVISAFLMF
-81 MGFATLA
+81 LGFTTLA
-88 VGSML
+88 IG
-93 PSTLVVTTGL
+93 STLSSIFVVTSGL
-103 FLFGM
+103 FLFGA

-123 IEYRISKTI
+123 IEYSIKKTI

-138 SFSIGTLIGAGVGI
+138 SFSIGTLIGAGAGI
-152 LLIYLGVSVMNHL
+152 LFIHLGISVLIHL
-165 LIIACLFLFSILAS
+165 LAIALLLFLSILIC

-186 TGKDKREKQSKEPQ
+186 TGKDQHEKQPDTVES
-200 PSQNTWLNK
+200 SQTAWLNK
-209 RTVSLAMIALCLAFV
+209 RTISLAMIALCLAFV

-256 GMITGR
+256 GMISGR
-262 LISGQ
+262 LISGR
-267 LIDRFGRVLLLRI
+267 LIDRFGRVLLLRV
-280 AIISA
+280 AILSA
-285 AIGLLLVILKISLI
+285 AAGLFLVILKISLV

-319 ISAAGDDSRYAVK
+319 ISATGDDSRYAVK

-351 LGLLANEVGLLNAF
+351 LGLLANQVGLLHAF
-365 IFVLVAICIA
+365 IFVLFAICIA

-386 SGQSQEEVLES
+386 SLQAH

>member
-30 VRDVL
+30 VRDLL
-35 QADTGT
+35 QANTGT

-56 LVLSNVFVRTKG
+56 LVLSNVFVRKKG
-68 GRMAIVISAFLMF
+68 GRVAIVISAFLMF
-81 MGFATLA
+81 LGFTTLA
-88 VGSML
+88 IG
-93 PSTLVVTTGL
+93 STLSSIFVVTAGL
-103 FLFGM
+103 FLFGA

-123 IEYRISKTI
+123 IEYSIKKTI

-138 SFSIGTLIGAGVGI
+138 SFSIGTLIGAGAGI
-152 LLIYLGVSVMNHL
+152 LFIHLGVSVLNHL
-165 LIIACLFLFSILAS
+165 LVIALLFFLSILIC

-186 TGKDKREKQSKEPQ
+186 TGKDQHEKQSDTIDDTQTP
-200 PSQNTWLNK
+200 WLNK

-256 GMITGR
+256 GMISGR
-262 LISGQ
+262 LISGR

-280 AIISA
+280 AILSA
-285 AIGLLLVILKISLI
+285 AAGLFLVILKISLV

-319 ISAAGDDSRYAVK
+319 ISAAGDDSQYAVK

-351 LGLLANEVGLLNAF
+351 LGLLANQVGLLHAF
-365 IFVLVAICIA
+365 IFVLFAICIA
-375 GIFTKAVAKPH
+375 GIFTKAVAKPRSLQVH
-386 SGQSQEEVLES
+386 

>member
-30 VRDVL
+30 VRDLL
-35 QADTGT
+35 QANTGT

-56 LVLSNVFVRTKG
+56 LVLSNVFVRKKG
-68 GRMAIVISAFLMF
+68 GRVAIVISAFLMF
-81 MGFATLA
+81 LGFTTLA
-88 VGSML
+88 IG
-93 PSTLVVTTGL
+93 STLSSIFVVTSGL
-103 FLFGM
+103 FLFGA

-123 IEYRISKTI
+123 IEYSIKKTI

-138 SFSIGTLIGAGVGI
+138 SFSIGTLIGAGAGI
-152 LLIYLGVSVMNHL
+152 LFIHLGVSVLIHFLVIAL
-165 LIIACLFLFSILAS
+165 LFFLSILIC

-186 TGKDKREKQSKEPQ
+186 TGKDQHEKQSDTVEPAQ
-200 PSQNTWLNK
+200 TAWLNK
-209 RTVSLAMIALCLAFV
+209 RTISLAMIALCLAFV

-256 GMITGR
+256 GMISGR
-262 LISGQ
+262 LISGR
-267 LIDRFGRVLLLRI
+267 LIDRFGRVLLLRV
-280 AIISA
+280 AILSA
-285 AIGLLLVILKISLI
+285 AAGLFLVILKISLV

-351 LGLLANEVGLLNAF
+351 LGLLANQVGLLHAF
-365 IFVLVAICIA
+365 IFVLFAICIA

-386 SGQSQEEVLES
+386 SLQAH

>member
-1 MELKWYKAIIVIFT
+1 MKLKWYKAIIVIFT

-30 VRDVL
+30 VRDLL

-56 LVLSNVFVRTKG
+56 LILSNVFVRKKG
-68 GRMAIVISAFLMF
+68 GRVAIVASAFLMF
-81 MGFATLA
+81 IGFSTLA
-88 VGSML
+88 IGAALS
-93 PSTLVVTTGL
+93 STLIVTAGL
-103 FLFGM
+103 FLFGS

-123 IEYRISKTI
+123 IEYQIKRTI

-138 SFSIGTLIGAGVGI
+138 SFSIGTLIGAGAGI
-152 LLIYLGVSVMNHL
+152 LFIYLGVSVLIHL
-165 LIIACLFLFSILAS
+165 LTIALLFFLSILIC

-186 TGKDKREKQSKEPQ
+186 TGKDSDETQTESVEA
-200 PSQNTWLNK
+200 SQTSWLNK
-209 RTVSLAMIALCLAFV
+209 RTISLAMIALCLAFV

-256 GMITGR
+256 GMISGR
-262 LISGQ
+262 LLSGRF
-267 LIDRFGRVLLLRI
+267 IDRFGRVLLLRI
-280 AIISA
+280 AILSA
-285 AIGLLLVILKISLI
+285 AAGLFLVILKISLV

-319 ISAAGDDSRYAVK
+319 ISAAGDDNRYAVK

-339 SGYTASLSGPPI
+339 SGYTASLSGPPV
-351 LGLLANEVGLLNAF
+351 LGLLANQVGLLHAF
-365 IFVLVAICIA
+365 IFVLFAICIA
-375 GIFTKAVAKPH
+375 GIFTKAVAKPTSIH
-386 SGQSQEEVLES
+386 SF